1 MRKKKDIAFVN
12 FETVCELA
20 RELPG
25 AEESTSYGTP
35 AFKVKGKLFARFHQD
50 GESLV
55 VSVDFDE
62 REEMM
67 QADPEKFYITDHYR
81 NYPWILVRLSKPA
94 LMSCEICCWVRGGGR
109 RQNRWWHRCTN
120 FDCEVRFGLCGL
132 RLCRLMCGKALPYRL
147 GTRHESG
154 LRPFWGSNCRAQR
167 DLRSLRAVRH
177 EMFIETRAFQ
187 LEFKLRRSE
196 TSVSLL
202 KELSILGVPVL

>member
-1 MRKKKDIAFVN
+1 MKGPGPKKKSSRKPTAFGN

-81 NYPWILVRLSKPA
+81 NYHWILVRLSKA
-94 LMSCEICCWVRGGGR
+94 
-109 RQNRWWHRCTN
+109 
-120 FDCEVRFGLCGL
+120 
-132 RLCRLMCGKALPYRL
+132 
-147 GTRHESG
+147 
-154 LRPFWGSNCRAQR
+154 RPDELR
-167 DLRSLRAVRH
+167 DLLLGSWRRAAPKQMASLH
-177 EMFIETRAFQ
+177 KF
-187 LEFKLRRSE
+187 
-196 TSVSLL
+196 
-202 KELSILGVPVL
+202 